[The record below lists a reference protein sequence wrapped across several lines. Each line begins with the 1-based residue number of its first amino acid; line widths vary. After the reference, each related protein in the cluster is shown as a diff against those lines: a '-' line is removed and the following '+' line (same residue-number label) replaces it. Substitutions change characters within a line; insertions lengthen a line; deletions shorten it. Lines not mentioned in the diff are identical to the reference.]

1 MGTKESMKEI
11 KIVNTL
17 NSDIIRSKGD
27 LNNKEKTNNINK
39 RNAIRKNAHTVKYL
53 EESTKKRSNSKKSS
67 TKKHIMTK
75 EQRNLLKSMLKE
87 NVKEN
92 KKSIAKNLIGIFLGT
107 SKKMSK
113 FQIKNQ
119 INNKNS
125 SNANI
130 IHTNIKNNNNKVYA
144 NQTPKNKLYLI
155 NDKSKKN
162 ASNSSIK
169 KIKRYST
176 LLGVR
181 PSNFS
186 KEYKRL
192 KEEAK
197 NKEKKDTLKLN
208 YKANKDKDNTND
220 INEIGKLKSEGF
232 LNANNIN
239 DKIAKLKSD
248 SFIKKKK
255 KNTLINN
262 YKNKDDINNTDV
274 INNKDEAINN
284 NPNNNKINFTSLF
297 KMHQEISELKT
308 NPKYKYSTPRGPLQ
322 TNFQKKAELEDKKGI
337 IFQRKSFR
345 DFVENNNRKNYDE
358 CLKFIN
364 TTLIIS
370 HLDESDKSLLIQSL
384 KLKNFSKG
392 ECILKAQEKCNAIYF
407 VKKGLLQCV
416 DYDGNCIKTYTSG
429 DNFGEKELLID
440 ISMDFNLITI
450 SDCVCYSVSSRTLK
464 KMFGHKFRDFF
475 LYNFMKDAFDC
486 SKLFQNMNSLF
497 IKQIYKYFSL
507 VNLSKDNVAFPIG
520 HIKSSKFVIII
531 SGYLINSKNNQ
542 IVGRSLDILFEEELL
557 SLNNEKIKYALDP
570 SPDALFL
577 EGDTKEILKY
587 LQCKSFQDVLNKN
600 IIFKNLSKIILFK
613 SFSHL
618 KLYKLID
625 LINIEKYKNGEK
637 IIKEGTKGDKFY
649 IVKSGQVEVYQRSIY
664 LRTLNSMEY
673 FGERAL
679 LTNEAR
685 SATVIA
691 KNEVELY
698 TLDKESFHLNL
709 SDMMCNYLNISLY
722 LHDESVSLDDL
733 LFIKNIGKGNYGTVS
748 LVMNK
753 RTNFPYAIKAI
764 NKFHIIK
771 ENLLENITLEKNILL
786 KIDHPFIVKL
796 VKCLKNEKNVYFLLE
811 YIKGK
816 ELFDVIRDI
825 GYLTKEQ
832 TNFYIASM
840 MIAIQYLH
848 ERKIIYR
855 DIKPENII
863 VEKNGYLKLIDFGTA
878 KEIEDRTKTIIGTPH
893 YMAPEIIMGG
903 GYSFQVDF
911 WSISIC
917 MYEFMCGEVPFG
929 EKEEDPM
936 EIYFAIINNQLSFPN
951 KYISIDKEFKHLM
964 KKMLDKNPSNRLSNF
979 HSIKNHS
986 WFKDFKW
993 DELTN
998 LNLKAPYL
1006 PIIPY
1011 SNYDF
1016 DEQCRPLFDKDKQNF
1031 KNYID
1036 FIKEL
1041 NKDNKDETSENITK
1055 EKLIEYKKWCD
1066 KF

>member
-1 MGTKESMKEI
+1 M
-11 KIVNTL
+11 
-17 NSDIIRSKGD
+17 
-27 LNNKEKTNNINK
+27 
-39 RNAIRKNAHTVKYL
+39 
-53 EESTKKRSNSKKSS
+53 
-67 TKKHIMTK
+67 
-75 EQRNLLKSMLKE
+75 
-87 NVKEN
+87 
-92 KKSIAKNLIGIFLGT
+92 
-107 SKKMSK
+107 
-113 FQIKNQ
+113 
-119 INNKNS
+119 
-125 SNANI
+125 
-130 IHTNIKNNNNKVYA
+130 
-144 NQTPKNKLYLI
+144 
-155 NDKSKKN
+155 
-162 ASNSSIK
+162 
-169 KIKRYST
+169 
-176 LLGVR
+176 LGVR

-262 YKNKDDINNTDV
+262 YTNKDDINNTDV

-863 VEKNGYLKLIDFGTA
+863 IEKNGYLKLIDFGTA

-1066 KF
+1066 EF